1 MARPLLLPVYNKKRK
16 SFLFVFSGNCPKA
29 HSWSESI
36 SGGQNDVCM
45 QKIKSVY
52 LWTAVLHMS
61 PPSTSRVLVVC
72 LVSPHCF
79 AVRPVT
85 LCGHCSLQLVQIV
98 TLTKSPIQTAI
109 SRCFIITRARE
120 NQAARPQLYFIC
132 SLHIVLLL
140 NCILFPL
147 NWPAHRSLRHGK
159 LSSTSLILNLSS
171 SSSSSSSLQ
180 WRWMFS
186 TSHTT
191 NSWTPWHELSESK
204 MLLCKHCSS
213 FVSPPPVPSRPPTVR
228 ASLRLPG
235 VLSPP
240 APFCCASRCPIF
252 NQGLILSLPRLRL
265 AWRARRGRRTHHIT
279 SVTQTA
285 PPLSMRRPIEC
296 HWSLWHCGLFIA
308 T

>member
-1 MARPLLLPVYNKKRK
+1 MK
-16 SFLFVFSGNCPKA
+16 
-29 HSWSESI
+29 
-36 SGGQNDVCM
+36 
-45 QKIKSVY
+45 
-52 LWTAVLHMS
+52 S

-85 LCGHCSLQLVQIV
+85 LCGHFSIQLVQIV

-109 SRCFIITRARE
+109 SLYFIITRARE
-120 NQAARPQLYFIC
+120 NQAVGPQLYFIC

-140 NCILFPL
+140 NCVLFPL

-171 SSSSSSSLQ
+171 YSTSSSSSSSLK

-191 NSWTPWHELSESK
+191 NIWTPWHELSECR
-204 MLLCKHCSS
+204 MLLCKHYLS
-213 FVSPPPVPSRPPTVR
+213 FVLSPPPVPSRPPKQALR
-228 ASLRLPG
+228 RLPG

-240 APFCCASRCPIF
+240 PPPPI
-252 NQGLILSLPRLRL
+252 LLR
-265 AWRARRGRRTHHIT
+265 
-279 SVTQTA
+279 
-285 PPLSMRRPIEC
+285 
-296 HWSLWHCGLFIA
+296 
-308 T
+308 